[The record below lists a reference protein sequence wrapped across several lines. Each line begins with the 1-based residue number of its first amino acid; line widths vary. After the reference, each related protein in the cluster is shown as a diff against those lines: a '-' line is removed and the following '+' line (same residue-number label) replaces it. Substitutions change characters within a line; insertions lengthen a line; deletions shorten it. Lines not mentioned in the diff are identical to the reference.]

1 MSKSNGLPEMVFSVL
16 DTPAPVETVAAVPAP
31 ATPAP
36 TPVPA
41 PAAIRA
47 PKIKK
52 ETTTAGNWKQRG
64 LHLSD
69 DVCIRLRIMAM
80 KKGTSASKLADQI
93 LKKHLPAL
101 MEIVAA

>member
-1 MSKSNGLPEMVFSVL
+1 MSKSNGLPEMVFHVM
-16 DTPAPVETVAAVPAP
+16 DTPAPVETVAAVP
-31 ATPAP
+31 TPAAP
-36 TPVPA
+36 PA
-41 PAAIRA
+41 PPAAAMRA
-47 PKIKK
+47 PKAKK

-101 MEIVAA
+101 MEIVAAA

>member
-1 MSKSNGLPEMVFSVL
+1 MSKANNGLPEMVFSVM

-31 ATPAP
+31 AALP
-36 TPVPA
+36 
-41 PAAIRA
+41 PAAAISA

-52 ETTTAGNWKQRG
+52 ETTSAGKWKQRG

-101 MEIVAA
+101 IEIVAA

>member
-1 MSKSNGLPEMVFSVL
+1 MVFSVM
-16 DTPAPVETVAAVPAP
+16 DTPAPVETVAPALAALPP
-31 ATPAP
+31 A
-36 TPVPA
+36 
-41 PAAIRA
+41 AAIRA
-47 PKIKK
+47 PKAPK
-52 ETTTAGNWKQRG
+52 ENNTGGKWKQRG

>member
-1 MSKSNGLPEMVFSVL
+1 MSKSNGLPEMIFHVM
-16 DTPAPVETVAAVPAP
+16 DTPAPVETVAPVSAPAP
-31 ATPAP
+31 AAP
-36 TPVPA
+36 
-41 PAAIRA
+41 AIRA
-47 PKIKK
+47 PKAKK
-52 ETTTAGNWKQRG
+52 DTTTAGNWKQRG

>member
-1 MSKSNGLPEMVFSVL
+1 MSKSNGLPEMVFHVM
-16 DTPAPVETVAAVPAP
+16 DTPAPVETVAAPAP
-31 ATPAP
+31 APPAP
-36 TPVPA
+36 
-41 PAAIRA
+41 AIRA
-47 PKIKK
+47 PKAKK

>member
-1 MSKSNGLPEMVFSVL
+1 MSKTNGLPEMVFHVM
-16 DTPAPVETVAAVPAP
+16 DTPAPVETVAAPAP
-31 ATPAP
+31 APPAP
-36 TPVPA
+36 
-41 PAAIRA
+41 AIRA
-47 PKIKK
+47 PKAKK
-52 ETTTAGNWKQRG
+52 DTNTAGNWKQRG

>member
-1 MSKSNGLPEMVFSVL
+1 MSKSNGLPEMVFHVM
-16 DTPAPVETVAAVPAP
+16 DTPAPLETVAPVPVPAP
-31 ATPAP
+31 AAPPA
-36 TPVPA
+36 
-41 PAAIRA
+41 AAIRA

-80 KKGTSASKLADQI
+80 KKRNVSIKAS
-93 LKKHLPAL
+93 
-101 MEIVAA
+101 

>member
-1 MSKSNGLPEMVFSVL
+1 MSKANNGLPEMVFSVM
-16 DTPAPVETVAAVPAP
+16 DTPAPAALP
-31 ATPAP
+31 
-36 TPVPA
+36 
-41 PAAIRA
+41 PAAAISA
-47 PKIKK
+47 PKAQK
-52 ETTTAGNWKQRG
+52 ENNTAGKWKQRG

-80 KKGTSASKLADQI
+80 RKGTSASKLADQI

>member
-1 MSKSNGLPEMVFSVL
+1 MSKSNGLPEMVFHVM
-16 DTPAPVETVAAVPAP
+16 DTPIAPVETVAA
-31 ATPAP
+31 AP
-36 TPVPA
+36 TPAAPPA
-41 PAAIRA
+41 PPAAAMRA
-47 PKIKK
+47 PKAKK
-52 ETTTAGNWKQRG
+52 ETATAGNWKQRG

-101 MEIVAA
+101 MEIVAAA

>member
-1 MSKSNGLPEMVFSVL
+1 MSKSNGLPEMVFHVM
-16 DTPAPVETVAAVPAP
+16 DTPAPVETVAAPAAPPAP
-31 ATPAP
+31 
-36 TPVPA
+36 
-41 PAAIRA
+41 AIRA
-47 PKIKK
+47 PKAKK
-52 ETTTAGNWKQRG
+52 DTTTAGNWKQRG

>member
-1 MSKSNGLPEMVFSVL
+1 MSKSNGLPEMVFHVM
-16 DTPAPVETVAAVPAP
+16 DTPAPVETVAPAPVPAP
-31 ATPAP
+31 VAP
-36 TPVPA
+36 P